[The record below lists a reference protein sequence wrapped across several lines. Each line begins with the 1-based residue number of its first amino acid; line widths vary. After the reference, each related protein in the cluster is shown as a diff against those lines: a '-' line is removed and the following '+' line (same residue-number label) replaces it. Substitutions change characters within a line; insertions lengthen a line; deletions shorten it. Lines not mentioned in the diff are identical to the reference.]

1 MSILT
6 QSLWLDEA
14 IVANV
19 VKNYNLWD
27 IITNFSVADFHPPL
41 YYLFMKL
48 WTNIFAYS
56 EMSLRF
62 PSIIFFLITV
72 WVVYKINKKAS
83 LLVLLNPLLIY
94 YAFEARMYMMV
105 VMFLTLALFNKLK
118 NRNFYFYL
126 FSCLSV
132 LTFYGSVF
140 YLFFLSFLNWGMV
153 AGILI
158 VSPLLFLQL
167 KYATGALVE
176 VKNWGLTLGN
186 VNFKNIFLIP
196 IKFITGR
203 IDFEKWQLLPVLITW
218 MGILTKKIK
227 INFYLKIILGP
238 LILALI
244 VSLKFPMMQYF
255 RFLYLLIPF
264 CILLATN
271 LKKTW
276 QYLLI
281 ISIFI
286 YFSFFTIF
294 DENNFKEDWKSLA
307 KDLNKEIPVY
317 MIGSFADPLT
327 YYNKEVKIFD
337 IKIREPNE
345 EKITYIPYGQEI
357 HGINNVEIL
366 EKLGYKKEEDIIFR
380 GVSLEKWKLNH

>member
-19 VKNYNLWD
+19 VKNYSFWG
-27 IITNFSVADFHPPL
+27 IIEFFSISDFHPPL
-41 YYLFMKL
+41 YYLFIKL
-48 WTNIFAYS
+48 WTNIFGYS
-56 EMSLRF
+56 EIALRF

-72 WVVYKINKKAS
+72 WVVYKINRKAS
-83 LLVLLNPLLIY
+83 LLVLLNPLLVY

-140 YLFFLSFLNWGMV
+140 FLFFLSFLNWGMI

-158 VSPLLFLQL
+158 VSPLLWTQL
-167 KYATGALVE
+167 KYASGALVD

-196 IKFITGR
+196 IKFVTGR
-203 IDFEKWQLLPVLITW
+203 VDFEKWQLIPVLTVW
-218 MGILTKKIK
+218 LGILTKKIK
-227 INFYLKIILGP
+227 DNFWLKIILGP
-238 LILALI
+238 LFLALI

-255 RFLYLLIPF
+255 RFLYLLIPI
-264 CILLATN
+264 CILLAMN
-271 LKKTW
+271 IKKTW
-276 QYLLI
+276 HYLLVVL
-281 ISIFI
+281 IFA
-286 YFSFFTIF
+286 YFSFFTLGNK
-294 DENNFKEDWKSLA
+294 NNFKEDWKNMA
-307 KDLNKEIPVY
+307 KDLDKEIPVY
-317 MIGSFADPLT
+317 LIGSFADPLT
-327 YYNKEVKIFD
+327 YYNQEVKHFD
-337 IKIREPNE
+337 IKTIKPSE
-345 EKITYIPYGQEI
+345 EKITYIPYGEEI
-357 HGINNVEIL
+357 HGVNHQEIL
-366 EKLGYKKEEDIIFR
+366 EELGYKKIDEKVYR
-380 GVSLEKWKLNH
+380 SVSWEAWSL